1 VSRVPDAAGAR
12 FALVLALLFL
22 APVGSAVPEPPP
34 ALAPAWIDGE
44 CRLAAAGAAAPCA
57 CEAIPGTL
65 RRALGWPIPLTTATA
80 ADLEALPGIGPA
92 RARAIADERARG
104 DRPGGAGALERVPGL
119 GPATIARLRPLVLA
133 SGQADPACA
142 GTRSRAAR

>member
-44 CRLAAAGAAAPCA
+44 CRLAAAGAGRPCA
-57 CEAIPGTL
+57 CAAIPGAL
-65 RRALGWPIPLTTATA
+65 RRALGWPIPLATATA

-92 RARAIADERARG
+92 RARAIADDRARNG
-104 DRPGGAGALERVPGL
+104 RLRDADALERVPGF
-119 GPATIARLRPLVLA
+119 GPATVARLRPLVLA
-133 SGQADPACA
+133 SEDADPACNW
-142 GTRSRAAR
+142 GGEW